1 MSKRIHL
8 CHYNDGRTDM
18 WEILD
23 EARDYIGAMSD
34 EKVSRTFT
42 EDIMQADS
50 LTGLLLQMRDAEST
64 RFYVA
69 KNTIYNDGTEKS
81 QKFPEFMALYPIK
94 GYDRRVLSGISQGED
109 GKSYISE
116 LWTREGDTLQKVHGF
131 DMREELFETCS

>member
-8 CHYNDGRTDM
+8 CHYKDGRTDM

-23 EARDYIGAMSD
+23 EARDDIGALFD
-34 EKVSRTFT
+34 GKVSRTFT
-42 EDIMQADS
+42 EDVMQADS

-64 RFYVA
+64 RFYIV
-69 KNTIYNDGTEKS
+69 KNTIYNDDTEKS
-81 QKFPEFMALYPIK
+81 QKFPDFMALYPIK
-94 GYDRRVLSGISQGED
+94 GYDRRALSGILKEND

-131 DMREELFETCS
+131 DMRTELFGTCN